1 MIFLILIRWLEILV
15 DVEILIFININIIN
29 IIQNFEFLGLN

>member
-1 MIFLILIRWLEILV
+1 MIVFQMIRWLEILI
-15 DVEILIFININIIN
+15 DVEILIFIKIN